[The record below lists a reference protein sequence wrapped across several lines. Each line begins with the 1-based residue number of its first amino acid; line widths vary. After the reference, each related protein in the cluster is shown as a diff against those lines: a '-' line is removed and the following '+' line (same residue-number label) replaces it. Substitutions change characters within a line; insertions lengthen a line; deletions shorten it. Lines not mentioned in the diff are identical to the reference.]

1 MKPTVRNVARP
12 LLLDTCAALWLMDG
26 APLSAKTTDA
36 IDLASDRNE
45 PVYVSPFMAW
55 EIGKLAECERL
66 PATVTPQVW
75 FKSLTSLSL
84 IRLADLTPEILI
96 QSSCLPGKAHKDPA
110 DRILIATAR
119 ELAMTIVTRDRLILD
134 YAARGYVAAIAC

>member
-1 MKPTVRNVARP
+1 
-12 LLLDTCAALWLMDG
+12 MDG
-26 APLSAKTTDA
+26 APLSAAAIDA
-36 IDLASDRNE
+36 IDLASDRSD

-55 EIGKLAECERL
+55 EIGKLAECGRL

-75 FKSLTSLSL
+75 FKALTSLPL
-84 IRLADLTPEILI
+84 VQLADLTPDILM
-96 QSSCLPGKAHKDPA
+96 QSSFLPDLAHKDPA

>member
-1 MKPTVRNVARP
+1 MNATALNVARP
-12 LLLDTCAALWLMDG
+12 LLLDTCAAIWLMDG
-26 APLSAKTTDA
+26 ARLSNEATEA

-55 EIGKLAECERL
+55 EIGKLAEGGRL

-75 FKSLTSLSL
+75 FKALTALSL
-84 IRLADLTPEILI
+84 IRQADLTSDILI
-96 QSSCLPGKAHKDPA
+96 QSSFLPGNAHKDPA

-119 ELAMTIVTRDRLILD
+119 ELALTIVTRDRLILG
-134 YAARGYVAAIAC
+134 YAARGHVAAIAC